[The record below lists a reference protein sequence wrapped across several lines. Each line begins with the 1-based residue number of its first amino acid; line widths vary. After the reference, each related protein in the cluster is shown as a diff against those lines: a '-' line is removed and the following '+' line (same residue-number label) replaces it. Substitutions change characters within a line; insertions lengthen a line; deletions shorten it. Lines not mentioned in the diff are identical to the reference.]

1 MSMVKASSPKAI
13 VQQIKRRA
21 SWLRN
26 RSEAVPVT
34 TAAVAFPFAEASDD
48 VATNWDD
55 LLPAAVPV
63 LDANLH
69 IRAPA
74 RAAPPERLMASEAA
88 CPVQ

>member
-1 MSMVKASSPKAI
+1 MRAMVKASSPKAI

-21 SWLRN
+21 SWLRSE
-26 RSEAVPVT
+26 RSAVPVT

-48 VATNWDD
+48 VATNWDA

-63 LDANLH
+63 HDANLH

-74 RAAPPERLMASEAA
+74 RAPPRSMMASEAA